1 MRCAVCG
8 STRVVVERKKEGFN
22 QKKGMLGGMLFGT
35 TGAIVGGASGNET
48 IYYHCGDC
56 GHTLNKCMHQYEE
69 MELDFALNTQV
80 SEDTYFI
87 DRVNRMKNKYPNAGW
102 NLEKINQAKKSSRAS
117 KLYCDDDVMLECQ
130 NFIKANGK
138 TSSEEL
144 TKYMQALGYKSEI
157 TEDIV
162 RKTMRD
168 DKYKL
173 KLILENNTLYYEF
186 YDSKELIDNRTLNS
200 HNWLIYSKF
209 TRPEREKRRVAEN
222 EKLQTIILNI
232 VKNNNKPMHIVELME
247 ADERIAMLSPQKIQV
262 LCIQLM
268 DKKLLKPEDI
278 IDNVYNGIP
287 RRKNETIASTINE
300 APKTDI
306 SLENQKLCQEIY
318 NVLKEYGSMTVPE
331 MMQKSDFLSN
341 ISHFKLRA
349 LCRREERDGKLIC
362 LDEKTSKF
370 SIVE

>member
-22 QKKGMLGGMLFGT
+22 QKKGILGGMLFGT
-35 TGAIVGGASGNET
+35 TGTIVGGASGNET

-69 MELDFALNTQV
+69 MELDFALNTQD

-102 NLEKINQAKKSSRAS
+102 DLEKINQAKKNNRDS
-117 KLYCDDDVMLECQ
+117 KLCCDDDVMLECQ
-130 NFIKANGK
+130 NFIEANGK

-144 TKYMQALGYKSEI
+144 TKYMQALGYTSEI

-162 RKTMRD
+162 RKTMLD

-173 KLILENNTLYYEF
+173 KLSLENNTLYYEF

-200 HNWLIYSKF
+200 YNRLIYSKF
-209 TRPEREKRRVAEN
+209 TRPEREKRIVAEN
-222 EKLQTIILNI
+222 EELQTIILNI
-232 VKNNNKPMHIVELME
+232 VKSNNKPMSADELQESDKRLAVLSIQKIKRLCQQLME
-247 ADERIAMLSPQKIQV
+247 RN
-262 LCIQLM
+262 
-268 DKKLLKPEDI
+268 LLKSEDI
-278 IDNVYNGIP
+278 TDDVYELFS
-287 RRKNETIASTINE
+287 RRKQEISASTINGTPE
-300 APKTDI
+300 TNIK
-306 SLENQKLCQEIY
+306 LENQKLCQEIY
-318 NVLKEYGSMTVPE
+318 NVLKKYVSMTVPE
-331 MMQKSDFLSN
+331 MMQKSEILSN
-341 ISHFKLRA
+341 ISLFKLKT